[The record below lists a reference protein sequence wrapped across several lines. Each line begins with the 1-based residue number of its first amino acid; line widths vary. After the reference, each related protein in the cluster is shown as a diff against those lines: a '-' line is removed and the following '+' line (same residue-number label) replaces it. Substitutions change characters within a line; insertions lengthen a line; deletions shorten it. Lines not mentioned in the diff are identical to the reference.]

1 MILNRDQAEV
11 KFVLRSKACGIRM
24 AGKVS
29 TPSLCDHPT
38 MNENTSSA
46 GASPLARSWW
56 PITLLAAFLLMVTMG
71 TRQTMGLFISPINS
85 STGLGIVSISFA
97 LAIGQFMWGLA
108 QPIAGAFADRYG
120 PGRVLASGVLILAMG
135 TASIPLVNNQWAL
148 VISMGLLTAIGAG
161 ACSFSVLLGAVS
173 PSLPADS
180 RGTASGVINAGAS
193 FGQFVFAPI
202 AQKLISSVG
211 WMNAQ
216 WSLAAMILLTLPITA
231 KLRGRPQPMV
241 SQVKGEGLRAAV
253 RDAFKDRS
261 YLLLH
266 AGFFTCG
273 FHIAFLVTH
282 LPGEVNLCG
291 LPASVASWSL
301 ALIGL
306 ANIVGSLSV
315 GYMMGRARSKYI
327 LFWMYLSR
335 TVLVFVYLAAPKTEW
350 TFYLFAVG
358 LGLTWLATVPP
369 TAGVVSKLFGIRYL
383 ATLFGMT
390 LLSHQVGGFL
400 GAYLGGLAV
409 ANTGS
414 YLWMWYADALLALAA
429 AIVHLPIRE
438 APVQRPV
445 PA

>member
-1 MILNRDQAEV
+1 MTQTNAPQ
-11 KFVLRSKACGIRM
+11 S
-24 AGKVS
+24 
-29 TPSLCDHPT
+29 PSPV
-38 MNENTSSA
+38 
-46 GASPLARSWW
+46 GAALIHSWW

-85 STGLGIVSISFA
+85 ATGLGIVSISFA
-97 LAIGQFMWGLA
+97 LAVGQFMWGLA

-120 PGRVLASGVLILAMG
+120 PGRVLATGIIILAIGTALIPWVTNQWMLIISLGVL
-135 TASIPLVNNQWAL
+135 TAVGS
-148 VISMGLLTAIGAG
+148 G
-161 ACSFSVLLGAVS
+161 ACSFSVLLGAVA
-173 PSLPADS
+173 PSLPAAH
-180 RGTASGVINAGAS
+180 RGTASGVINAGGS

-202 AQKLISSVG
+202 AQKLISTVG

-216 WSLAAMILLTLPITA
+216 WAMAAMILLTLPITA
-231 KLRGRPQPMV
+231 KLRRSPQAAA
-241 SQVKGEGLRAAV
+241 SQPKGEGLRAAL
-253 RDAFKDRS
+253 RNAFKDRS
-261 YLLLH
+261 YLLVH

-273 FHIAFLVTH
+273 FHIAFLITH

-306 ANIVGSLSV
+306 ANIVGSLTV
-315 GYMMGRARSKYI
+315 GYAMGRVRSKYI

-335 TVLVFVYLAAPKTEW
+335 TALIFIYLAAPKTEW

-369 TAGVVSKLFGIRYL
+369 TAGIVGKLFGIRYL

-400 GAYLGGLAV
+400 GAYLGGLAI

-429 AIVHLPIRE
+429 AFVNLPIRE
-438 APVQRPV
+438 APVQRL
-445 PA
+445 ATA